1 MSFYE
6 RFEELCNEVG
16 IRPQSDEMQAIT
28 GVSSPAISGW
38 KLKNALPKGDVL
50 CRLSQYFHVTTDY
63 LLGLTEVRQPQAVPV
78 LTEQELLL
86 LEAYRAATAAGQFHI
101 IQVCMNERDA
111 AVKGESENAG

>member
-1 MSFYE
+1 MTFYD
-6 RFEELCNEVG
+6 RYEELCTE
-16 IRPQSDEMQAIT
+16 RKMKPQTPQIIEIA
-28 GVSSPAISGW
+28 GVTSGAISGW
-38 KLKNALPKGDVL
+38 KKGSLPKGDVL
-50 CRLSQYFHVTTDY
+50 CRLATFFDVTTDY
-63 LLGLTEVRQPQAVPV
+63 LLGLTELRKPQAVPV